1 MPIFGRIRSTTAE
14 LAPVLGTKHVAFLR
28 RRDVDHRRSGP
39 REQHA
44 FYIANDTD
52 YFTWRDLRS
61 RKEFASLIAAN
72 HDSLAYRISTLP
84 PSARQRFVDQ
94 SHGKTSSAIGLQK
107 RAPFENRNAH
117 RLEIVFADGADFCAA
132 KTVLV
137 VIHAEYLNWHICLPS
152 QGSDRYHRSGTHPR
166 KALDPLQ

>member
-44 FYIANDTD
+44 FYIADDTD

-94 SHGKTSSAIGLQK
+94 SHGKTSSAMGLQK
-107 RAPFENRNAH
+107 RAPFETRNAH
-117 RLEIVFADGADFCAA
+117 RLEIVFADARISVPPKLCSSSSMPN
-132 KTVLV
+132 T
-137 VIHAEYLNWHICLPS
+137 
-152 QGSDRYHRSGTHPR
+152 
-166 KALDPLQ
+166 